1 MSLNIKNREVY
12 DLASELAAATGSSM
26 TAVVLEALRRQQER
40 LRQTQPQEA
49 RVQALLAIAQRCAA
63 HIRQPV
69 TAQAHGDML
78 YDEQGLPQ

>member
-49 RVQALLAIAQRCAA
+49 RAQALLAIAQRCAA
-63 HIRQPV
+63 HIRQPA